1 MEGFGG
7 LEREEKSYS
16 LATVSWCVLVLDE
29 RDAEGTRVALTR
41 CLSVRYVRLR
51 LLVRIPVRHCRRK
64 PSCLLYNQ
72 GYWSNWLVKDPK
84 QRLVMTGF

>member
-29 RDAEGTRVALTR
+29 RDVEGTRVALSR

-51 LLVRIPVRHCRRK
+51 LLV
-64 PSCLLYNQ
+64 
-72 GYWSNWLVKDPK
+72 
-84 QRLVMTGF
+84 